1 MAESEHGELYLAKSF
16 SRREAS
22 FHLNDIELCSRPD
35 IGCEQKD
42 LCEPSEIPLRQ
53 ELR

>member
-1 MAESEHGELYLAKSF
+1 MAESEHDKQHQSKFF

-22 FHLNDIELCSRPD
+22 FRLDDIEHAAALTT
-35 IGCEQKD
+35 GCEQKD
-42 LCEPSEIPLRQ
+42 LCEPSEIPLLQ